1 MERGDF
7 ILFHYK
13 GHSLFNI
20 ILSSF
25 TYGHKTT
32 APHTVM
38 SVTRLFV
45 SFIVSSHQL
54 YQIVELDD
62 SL

>member
-1 MERGDF
+1 MRLMRMRKMANGEGEGW
-7 ILFHYK
+7 HVA
-13 GHSLFNI
+13 
-20 ILSSF
+20 
-25 TYGHKTT
+25 YGHKTT